1 MLSDLPLLSLLTF
14 LPIVGMVLIA
24 FVPRGQFTIIRWIAA
39 GITFLQVVLAVVL
52 WLGYQNQLPGINDPR
67 TFQFVERFS
76 WIRLSGLGVFG
87 NVAID
92 YFMGLDGLSVPM
104 VLLAAIISII
114 ASISSFSIERSVKG
128 YFLMFLL
135 LDTGIIGTF
144 CALDFFLF
152 YVFWEMMLLPMY
164 FLIGIWGGPRREYAA
179 IKFFIYTLL
188 GSVVMLLVMIGLY
201 FSTQVFLL
209 DPATHKPIISALTG
223 HPEKYHTFSMLRMM
237 DPQALLP
244 NSLFGGVGSA
254 WRYAGFLGLF
264 FAFAIKIPMFPF
276 HTWLPDAHVE
286 APTAISVMLAGLLLK
301 MGGYAI
307 LRLCFGIFPEIAVDL
322 AWYIAMFGVIN
333 IIYGALCAMAQKD
346 FKRLIAYSSISHMGY
361 VLLGMAALN
370 SQGIAGSVFQ
380 MFNHG
385 IITSML
391 FLLVGVLY
399 DRTHTRGIL
408 EFGGLANQMP
418 KYFGMVV
425 IAFFAALGLPA
436 LSGFISEAFVFI
448 GAFQTWQTWTI
459 VSSIGLILTA
469 AYILWTLQRMFL
481 GSLPERWS
489 ELKDLTIRETVVLA
503 PLAAIIIV
511 LGVYP
516 SPILDLM
523 STSVNKLVEFLQVH
537 GAAAMPATLSSLS
550 K

>member
-14 LPIVGMVLIA
+14 LPIVGMVLLA
-24 FVPRGQFTIIRWIAA
+24 FVPRTEHKIIRGVAA
-39 GITFLQVVLAVVL
+39 GITVLQVVLAVVL
-52 WLGYQNQLPGINDPR
+52 WIGYQNHLPGINDPK
-67 TFQFVERFS
+67 TFQYVERYP
-76 WIRLSGLGVFG
+76 WIHLSGLGVFG
-87 NVAID
+87 NIAID
-92 YFMGLDGLSVPM
+92 YFMGIDGISVPM
-104 VLLAAIISII
+104 VLLAALITFI

-135 LDTGIIGTF
+135 LDTGIMGTF

-201 FSTQVFLL
+201 FSTQVYLI
-209 DPATHKPIISALTG
+209 DPATHKALVSAVTG
-223 HPEKYHTFSMLRMM
+223 HPEKYHTFSILRMM
-237 DPQALLP
+237 DSAAYIPG
-244 NSLFGGVGSA
+244 SIFGGVATA

-286 APTAISVMLAGLLLK
+286 APTAISVMLAGILLK

-307 LRLCFGIFPEIAVDL
+307 LRICFGIFPDIAVGV

-370 SQGIAGSVFQ
+370 STGITGSVFQ

-385 IITSML
+385 TVTAML

-399 DRTHTRGIL
+399 DRTHTRGVL

-436 LSGFISEAFVFI
+436 LSSFISEAFVFL

-459 VSSIGLILTA
+459 VASIGLILTA
-469 AYILWTLQRMFL
+469 GYILWTLQRMFL
-481 GSLPERWS
+481 GPLPERWAD
-489 ELKDLTIRETVVLA
+489 LKDLTIRETIVLT
-503 PLAAIIIV
+503 PLAAIIIF

-516 SPILDLM
+516 SPVLDLM
-523 STSVNKLVEFLQVH
+523 TTSVNRLVEFLQVH
-537 GAAAMPATLSSLS
+537 APVGVPNAISQIGH
-550 K
+550 